1 MQLTFSEKA
10 SIMPQYATGNAA
22 KEAGVRAR
30 FLFHLLFAFLFF
42 RLHINAAHRLSCVRM
57 DWISRTR
64 SALKPLLLP
73 FHVFDHYIVNF
84 AQ

>member
-10 SIMPQYATGNAA
+10 SIMPLMPQYATGNAA

-42 RLHINAAHRLSCVRM
+42 RLHINAAH
-57 DWISRTR
+57 
-64 SALKPLLLP
+64 
-73 FHVFDHYIVNF
+73 
-84 AQ
+84 

>member
-10 SIMPQYATGNAA
+10 PIMPQYATGNAA

-42 RLHINAAHRLSCVRM
+42 RLHINAAH
-57 DWISRTR
+57 
-64 SALKPLLLP
+64 
-73 FHVFDHYIVNF
+73 
-84 AQ
+84 